1 MAAIT
6 SADVL
11 LANNAEE
18 DIGVILQVQQKFPEI
33 VWFPA
38 SPIPKITYKT
48 LNITADPVAAFR
60 AVNVGRAVTK
70 PTFGNQTVTCKCL
83 DGSWNVDQAAIK
95 EVDDSPEWVK
105 EALKAAA
112 WRGVIGA
119 LCAQIWYGTTSPGSA
134 SGFAGIAS
142 LYPNTDSEN
151 VVDATGAGSDVASAY
166 LLSFGDRAFNLAWG
180 HEGALDI
187 GPIVEGTLP
196 TSDGTTIWGF
206 EQKIMG
212 WCGVQL
218 VNNEAGVR
226 IANLEDATTL
236 CLTDTL
242 VASALSKFRVGVKPD
257 AIFCNRQQHYRLQ
270 QSRTATNP
278 TGAPAP
284 FPTEAHGI
292 PIVVTES
299 LAQTETALVA
309 AGS

>member
-18 DIGVILQVQQKFPEI
+18 DIGVILQVQQKFPEVRI
-33 VWFPA
+33 FPA
-38 SPIPKITYKT
+38 SPIPKTTYKT

-70 PTFGNQTVTCKCL
+70 PTFGNQTVTCKLL

-105 EALKAAA
+105 EALTKAA
-112 WRGVIGA
+112 WRGTLA
-119 LCAQIWYGTTSPGSA
+119 DLCAQIWYGTANDAG
-134 SGFAGIAS
+134 GFAGIAT
-142 LYPNTDSEN
+142 LYPNSDSEN
-151 VVDATGAGSDVASAY
+151 VVDAEGTGTDLTSVY
-166 LLSFGDRAFNLAWG
+166 LLQFGDRAFNLAWG
-180 HEGALDI
+180 HEGVLDV
-187 GPIVEGTLP
+187 GPITEGTLP
-196 TSDGTTIWGF
+196 TSDGTTIWGL
-206 EQKIMG
+206 EQKIMA

-226 IANLEDATTL
+226 ICNLEDGAANQ
-236 CLTDTL
+236 LTDTL
-242 VASALSKFRVGVKPD
+242 IAAALTKFRAGEEPD
-257 AIFCNRQQHYRLQ
+257 YIFMNRACRQRLRD
-270 QSRTATNP
+270 SRTATNP

-284 FPTEAHGI
+284 FPESAFGI
-292 PIVVTES
+292 PIVVTDS
-299 LAQTETALVA
+299 IGQLETALVA